1 MDKDNITEHL
11 NNNKERFEFCKL
23 VLKDYGSYKGSIG

>member
-11 NNNKERFEFCKL
+11 NNKERIEFCKL
-23 VLKDYGSYKGSIG
+23 VLKDYGSYKGSTG